1 MSYFVTFCQ
10 KRALPNITYT
20 MSISGIFLLVKVGGD
35 FNEFSRVGKILV
47 WPIIYLVNNH

>member
-20 MSISGIFLLVKVGGD
+20 ISIGDIFLLRKCGGD
-35 FNEFSRVGKILV
+35 FVMMNFWEWIRYWFHV
-47 WPIIYLVNNH
+47 